1 MKEQELNAIMNVIAD
16 PDKCILNIHDKK
28 LVGEI
33 ERIIRVFEI
42 NKTQSSKNHFMA
54 IKSMFAIPL
63 VMSNN

>member
-16 PDKCILNIHDKK
+16 PDKCIFNIHDKK
-28 LVGEI
+28 LVGEV

-42 NKTQSSKNHFMA
+42 NKTQSSKNRFMA
-54 IKSMFAIPL
+54 IKSMFVIPL